1 MGGFY
6 EIPFFGPGWGVA
18 VLRLL
23 AAFAAGALLGMER
36 ERRERP
42 AGLRTHALVSLTA
55 CLTMLVASVLG
66 GDPAVPARVAAGILT
81 GVGFLGA
88 GTILRHGSMVRG
100 LTTAAS
106 IWAAAALGMALG
118 VGWYLGS
125 LAMLGLAVLTLT
137 VVRRIE
143 PRLRRESGLVRM
155 EATLGPGQLFPE
167 GLLPRLTDNG
177 VEVYDLDVDS
187 GEPAVVHLV
196 LEPSGQLSAN
206 AVLALVRSAPGIAEA
221 RLLSRPGRRE

>member
-1 MGGFY
+1 MGAFY
-6 EIPFFGPGWGVA
+6 EIPFFGPGWEVA
-18 VLRLL
+18 LVRLL
-23 AAFAAGALLGMER
+23 AAFVAGGLLGLER

-55 CLTMLVASVLG
+55 CLAMLVASVLG
-66 GDPAVPARVAAGILT
+66 GDPAVPARVVAGILT
-81 GVGFLGA
+81 GIGFLGA

-118 VGWYLGS
+118 VGWYFGALVT
-125 LAMLGLAVLTLT
+125 LGLAVLTLT
-137 VVRRIE
+137 VVRRVE
-143 PRLRRESGLVRM
+143 PRLRRESGLVRI
-155 EATLGPGQLFPE
+155 EATLGAGQVFPE
-167 GLLPRLTDNG
+167 GLLPRLTDAG
-177 VEVYDLDVDS
+177 VEVYELDVDP

-206 AVLALVRSAPGIAEA
+206 AVLALVRSAPGVTEA
-221 RLLSRPGRRE
+221 GLWPGPGRPR